1 MTGQLETGFDRS
13 AITGAILAG
22 GRGRRMGGADKGLVR
37 LHGRPLV
44 EHVIERLAPQVGR
57 FVISANRNGDVY
69 ADYGF
74 PVVADIVS
82 GYRGPLAGML
92 SVLHAA
98 ATPFVLC
105 VPCDAPVLPADLA
118 ARLATGLIEA
128 RADACVVSCD
138 GRMQPVFALLRC
150 TLAGHL
156 QEYLRRGG
164 CAVGAWLQQEG
175 AVLVDFSDAIA
186 AFANVNTEEDRKRLE
201 EKRWTCGE
209 SQARFSSPGPAI
221 FNPAAAAPRC
231 AARSRRAP

>member
-22 GRGRRMGGADKGLVR
+22 GRGRRLGGADKGLVQ

-57 FVISANRNGDVY
+57 LVISANRNRDAY

-74 PVVADIVS
+74 PVVADVVG

-118 ARLATGLIEA
+118 TRLATGLADA
-128 RADACVVSCD
+128 RADACVASCD

-150 TLAGHL
+150 SLAGRL
-156 QEYLRRGG
+156 REYLRRGG
-164 CAVGAWLQQEG
+164 CAAGAWLRQER
-175 AVLVDFSDAIA
+175 AAQVDFSDTVA
-186 AFANVNTEEDRKRLE
+186 AFANVNTEEDWKRF
-201 EKRWTCGE
+201 EKERRTCGGTL
-209 SQARFSSPGPAI
+209 ARFSSRDPAT
-221 FNPAAAAPRC
+221 FNPGVVAPRC